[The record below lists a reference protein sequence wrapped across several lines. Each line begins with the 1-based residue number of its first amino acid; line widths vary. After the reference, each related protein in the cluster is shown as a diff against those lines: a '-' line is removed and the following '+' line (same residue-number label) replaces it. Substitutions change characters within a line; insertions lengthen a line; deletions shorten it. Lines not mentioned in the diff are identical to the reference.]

1 MKQQQCFSSSKKQKK
16 QLLIFHKILQLLYK
30 MENQKFINALND
42 SSNKHLNLLQK
53 WYAIDDQTE
62 RKTIKSI
69 HCDYSD
75 ANILVTNDITV
86 NEENDTDVA
95 FKNCVSLSPCKTEIN
110 DVFVDEADYIHITMP
125 M

>member
-16 QLLIFHKILQLLYK
+16 QLLIFHKMLQLLYK